1 MVLIKNRQNPG
12 GGGLMKNQYKGE
24 GLPKK
29 GELGQFAD
37 LGVGLGKKEGVVLV
51 REFEGMVIPQCTL

>member
-1 MVLIKNRQNPG
+1 
-12 GGGLMKNQYKGE
+12 MKNQYKGE

-51 REFEGMVIPQCTL
+51 REFKGMVIPQCTL

>member
-1 MVLIKNRQNPG
+1 MEKSDFKRG
-12 GGGLMKNQYKGE
+12 GGGLMKNQYKGG

-51 REFEGMVIPQCTL
+51 REFKGMVIPQCTL

>member
-1 MVLIKNRQNPG
+1 
-12 GGGLMKNQYKGE
+12 MKNQYKGE

-37 LGVGLGKKEGVVLV
+37 LGVGLGKKEWVVLV